1 MSEGRAGDLLRAARI
16 RHGLDQR
23 TLARL
28 AGTSQTQ
35 VSRIERG
42 EVSPRVGTLAR
53 LLAALG
59 EDLEL
64 GAVPARVQGSPG
76 FFPDHD
82 AERSW
87 EYARSTPAE
96 RVIEAMR
103 LSATA
108 TALASA
114 RA

>member
-1 MSEGRAGDLLRAARI
+1 MLRDARR
-16 RHGLDQR
+16 RHGVDQR

-42 EVSPRVGTLAR
+42 RVSPSVAMLDR

-59 EDLEL
+59 EQLEL
-64 GAVPARVQGSPG
+64 GATPASAHGRPG
-76 FFPDHD
+76 YFPDHG
-82 AERSW
+82 AERASAY
-87 EYARSTPAE
+87 ELAPPGQRVAE
-96 RVIEAMR
+96 AIR

-108 TALASA
+108 TAIAAA
-114 RA
+114 RG